1 MGIGVSHYLILSS
14 FLFLVGAFGF
24 VWRRNFLI
32 VLMSIEIMLNA
43 VNLLLLAFARYWGGM
58 EGHVIAFFVIALAA
72 AEAAIGLSILIVVYR
87 RQATVDVE
95 DLRQLRE

>member
-1 MGIGVSHYLILSS
+1 MGAPLSHYLLLAG

-43 VNLLLLAFARYWGGM
+43 SNLVLLAFARYWGGM
-58 EGHVIAFFVIALAA
+58 DGHVIAFFVIALAA
-72 AEAAIGLSILIVVYR
+72 AEAAVGLSILISVYR
-87 RQATVDVE
+87 SRNTVDVE
-95 DLRQLRE
+95 ELNQLRE